1 MRDRLTTTRYSIARA
16 CRWHALAC
24 IILLLTGCKEHLPSP
39 DEGRDNT
46 FCLTLTIS
54 TGQREQTRAD
64 LPGDPGKDPT
74 LAAPTYVY
82 VWAEPTLVKGG
93 KTLMMQKFILQPTE
107 WTWDNTLGCYRLNA
121 LVKFDCG
128 KREMTPNTGIPIYA
142 LASRLNLKG
151 LIGQDFLQEETTTKS
166 TDELKQMEWD
176 LSTLQ
181 TAWQTNSARELSN
194 ALRDLYSTPIA
205 LESDQQLTTDETGFV
220 NSPGG
225 TIRLYH
231 CAAKVD
237 MKWEV
242 AVYDAEGAKDYD
254 ATLALQ
260 QQTAVESITLSSLP
274 TKLRVFAPTENP
286 TGTATTCTLLSP
298 DATSVEQTTPGNRW
312 IGRAVAYVLQPAVPA
327 PIPYEV
333 TFSNP
338 SGTGTVKAAVS
349 SQTPEA
355 TNTSFTTWFRVNA
368 QIKK

>member
-1 MRDRLTTTRYSIARA
+1 MKDKLTRYSIARA

-24 IILLLTGCKEHLPSP
+24 IIPLLLLTGCQEHLPTP
-39 DEGRDNT
+39 NEGEDNT
-46 FCLTLTIS
+46 FALRLTVR
-54 TGQREQTRAD
+54 TGQGEQTRAD
-64 LPGDPGKDPT
+64 LPGDPGEDPT

-82 VWAEPTLVKGG
+82 VWAEPTLVNEG
-93 KTLMMQKFILQPTE
+93 KTLMMQKLTPQSAE

-121 LVKFDCG
+121 LVKFNCG
-128 KREMTPNTGIPIYA
+128 KREMKPNTAIPIYA
-142 LASRLNLKG
+142 LASCLDLST
-151 LIGQDFLQEETTTKS
+151 LIGQDFLHEETNTKG
-166 TDELKQMEWD
+166 TDDLKQMEWD
-176 LSTLQ
+176 LS
-181 TAWQTNSARELSN
+181 AWQTSSAREHSN

-205 LESDQQLTTDETGFV
+205 LDQQLTTDETGFV
-220 NSPGG
+220 DSPGG

-242 AVYDAEGAKDYD
+242 AAYDAQGAKDYD

-260 QQTAVESITLSSLP
+260 QKTAVETLTLSGLP
-274 TKLRVFAPTENP
+274 TTLKVFAPTENP
-286 TGTATTCTLLSP
+286 AGAATCTLLA
-298 DATSVEQTTPGNRW
+298 ATGAVEQTTPGNQW

-327 PIPYEV
+327 TIPYSV

-338 SGTGTVKAAVS
+338 SSDTGTVRASVS

-368 QIKK
+368 QIK